1 MILRTGCDM
10 ADASIRS
17 GKDTRDS
24 QADGAPAE
32 KPREKVSTLH
42 AGQAFIASAAWSGDG
57 SGAGHVQLPDAG
69 VTIPIAGA
77 REPDG
82 PGAAN
87 PEELLLAA
95 LAACFVNTWAIFLKK
110 LQLAYAEPAVRVS
123 GRLEDDPAGGLR
135 VTDAVILARVP
146 ALLLE
151 SDRSRIAKS
160 LELSE
165 KYCIVS
171 KVVRAAMPV
180 RVEIEPV

>member
-1 MILRTGCDM
+1 M
-10 ADASIRS
+10 ADASIPS

-24 QADGAPAE
+24 QADGAPTE
-32 KPREKVSTLH
+32 KPREKASTLH
-42 AGQAFIASAAWSGDG
+42 AGQAFTASAVWSGDG
-57 SGAGHVQLPDAG
+57 SGAGHVQLPEAG
-69 VTIPIAGA
+69 VTIPVAGT

-82 PGAAN
+82 PGGAAN

-110 LQLAYAEPAVRVS
+110 LQIGYAEPAVQVN
-123 GRLEDDPAGGLR
+123 GRLEDDPAGGFR
-135 VTDAVILARVP
+135 VTDAVIRARVP
-146 ALLLE
+146 APLLDT
-151 SDRSRIAKS
+151 DRSRIAKS

-180 RVEIEPV
+180 RVEIESG